1 MTGTQSLL
9 IRLLRDHINRRPT
22 EGAGGDEL
30 HGLAVLAAI
39 HGLSGFVTAQLGDRY
54 SGNEENALVS
64 SLGSCAAEYVRRREN
79 YEELK
84 IAFRDAGLW
93 FIPVKG
99 ILIAEEYP
107 VPELRVMGDIDIII
121 SKDERRPVE
130 NLLKTLGWRE
140 TSRTGDTVS
149 YENATC
155 SVDVKA
161 AGSSDTGITEPP
173 EGSAGE
179 IIPDRNEHLVY
190 LIAHLAN
197 HIKETGCGIRQFL
210 DLAIFLKT
218 GGTDGERVRDLIE
231 NRGFSTFAAYAFG
244 LTEKWF
250 GTPAPYSAGE
260 TDPEVSGRLGD
271 EVMSGGVFG
280 RQNSEN
286 GLLFS
291 AKNASDGAGP
301 VRIFFR
307 RLFPPYRQMR
317 LFGYCGWLNGRPYL
331 LPVAWIVRLFR
342 CVFTRSPAESLRTA
356 AEPFRYRNEIGER
369 AGYLEK
375 LGIPLDREF
384 F

>member
-1 MTGTQSLL
+1 MTGAQSLL

-84 IAFRDAGLW
+84 NAFRDAGLW

-121 SKDERRPVE
+121 SKDERR
-130 NLLKTLGWRE
+130 
-140 TSRTGDTVS
+140 GDTVS

-210 DLAIFLKT
+210 DLAVFLKT

-271 EVMSGGVFG
+271 EV
-280 RQNSEN
+280 
-286 GLLFS
+286 
-291 AKNASDGAGP
+291 
-301 VRIFFR
+301 I
-307 RLFPPYRQMR
+307 
-317 LFGYCGWLNGRPYL
+317 
-331 LPVAWIVRLFR
+331 
-342 CVFTRSPAESLRTA
+342 RS
-356 AEPFRYRNEIGER
+356 
-369 AGYLEK
+369 
-375 LGIPLDREF
+375 
-384 F
+384 